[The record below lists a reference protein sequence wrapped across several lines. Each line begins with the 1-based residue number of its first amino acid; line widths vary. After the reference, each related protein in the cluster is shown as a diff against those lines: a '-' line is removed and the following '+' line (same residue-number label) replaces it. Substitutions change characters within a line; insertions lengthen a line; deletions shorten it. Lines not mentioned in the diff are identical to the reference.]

1 MLPGKFGDL
10 MTNLDTF
17 RAFYKG
23 KRVLLTGH
31 TGFKGSW
38 LAIWLYELGAEV
50 IGVSLE
56 PYTERIILYC
66 RGWKAD
72 SGFKGRYSG
81 WRKNEAD
88 FSAIP
93 A

>member
-1 MLPGKFGDL
+1 

-56 PYTERIILYC
+56 PYTERDNFVL
-66 RGWKAD
+66 
-72 SGFKGRYSG
+72 SGIGKRIVDLGEIFGMEK
-81 WRKNEAD
+81 K
-88 FSAIP
+88 
-93 A
+93 

>member
-1 MLPGKFGDL
+1 

-56 PYTERIILYC
+56 PYTERDNFVLS
-66 RGWKAD
+66 GDWKAD